1 MIVSIINTKG
11 GVAKTTSTIYLA
23 AAIHADGRAVAVLD
37 ADDQRSSVS
46 WAKNAAARGTP
57 LPFEVQ
63 PADFKDLRDTAKRF
77 EASGAV
83 VVVDTPPNFRD
94 MAMIA
99 TGIASIAV
107 LPVGTSGVDI
117 DRLIETLAIL
127 RQVEGMRG
135 AFPVGVLLTRF
146 DVREKL
152 AKDAVEALQAYPM
165 FDTRIRA
172 LARYKSF
179 GDPPIYLE
187 EYAAL
192 WEEIKEAVDG

>member
-1 MIVSIINTKG
+1 MIVSIVNLKG
-11 GVAKTTSTIYLA
+11 GVGKTTSTIHLA
-23 AAIHADGRAVAVLD
+23 AAISSDGASVTVLD

-46 WAKNAAARGTP
+46 WARNAEARGTP
-57 LPFEVQ
+57 LAFGVQ
-63 PADFKDLRDTAKRF
+63 GVEFKDLRDTAKRL

-83 VVVDTPPNFRD
+83 VVVDTPPNLRD
-94 MAMIA
+94 MAMGA
-99 TGIASIAV
+99 AGIASVAV
-107 LPVGTSGVDI
+107 LPVSPSGLDL
-117 DRLIETLAIL
+117 DRLVETLAVL

-152 AKDAVEALQAYPM
+152 AKDAVEALEAYPM

-179 GDPPIYLE
+179 GDPPSYLE

-192 WEEIKEAVDG
+192 WNEIKEVQGG